1 MVFDLFSVIYGVF
14 IVVSSLLL
22 GKSVHHALLIVCASL
37 FICSCYFE
45 KRLSWLRIFQVV
57 LLAVFHRLSQLNWC
71 EALYLILSV
80 RYLFET
86 RRLVPSLGLTVFLM
100 GVYECVRFTYS
111 DANLYA
117 LLGTGADLGGS
128 ILLVVTLC
136 YALQLPKQQPLGA
149 ENRGLSVVDA
159 LTGLVNYESFHR
171 RLDQMASEGRP
182 FVAFLVDCTNLKA
195 MNHEHGF
202 QKGNEILKEI
212 SRCLTLSFPDA
223 LVISR
228 YSGDKF
234 AIALH
239 GSDAEQAISRFSEF
253 VEGPLTEIL
262 EMRCPYSY
270 AIFPYERQSK
280 HDIVSVLEERLFEE
294 KRLAWRAQEAQ
305 LFRNEKLKVLG
316 EIAAS
321 MAHEIRNPLTT
332 VKGFLQVSQRNAY
345 NVKPWFDLM
354 MGEIDRVTALTEE
367 FLTFSK
373 PHVARFE
380 IKRLQECVAKVCAL
394 VEPEMIFLR
403 HHFTIEQDDTD
414 LVVRVDV
421 EKLAQV
427 LLNLLKNSFEAMTTP
442 GVVSIRTYA
451 EGDEGIIEIRDT
463 GPGIPADSL
472 QKVFHPFYTTKET
485 GTGLGLY
492 ICQQIIHEHGGS
504 IAVSNPSS
512 GGACFRISLPL
523 LPSDQTNLGLGNKVV
538 SK

>member
-1 MVFDLFSVIYGVF
+1 
-14 IVVSSLLL
+14 
-22 GKSVHHALLIVCASL
+22 
-37 FICSCYFE
+37 
-45 KRLSWLRIFQVV
+45 
-57 LLAVFHRLSQLNWC
+57 
-71 EALYLILSV
+71 
-80 RYLFET
+80 
-86 RRLVPSLGLTVFLM
+86 
-100 GVYECVRFTYS
+100 
-111 DANLYA
+111 
-117 LLGTGADLGGS
+117 
-128 ILLVVTLC
+128 VTLC

-538 SK
+538 SN

>member
-1 MVFDLFSVIYGVF
+1 M
-14 IVVSSLLL
+14 
-22 GKSVHHALLIVCASL
+22 
-37 FICSCYFE
+37 
-45 KRLSWLRIFQVV
+45 
-57 LLAVFHRLSQLNWC
+57 
-71 EALYLILSV
+71 
-80 RYLFET
+80 
-86 RRLVPSLGLTVFLM
+86 
-100 GVYECVRFTYS
+100 
-111 DANLYA
+111 
-117 LLGTGADLGGS
+117 
-128 ILLVVTLC
+128 LLVVALS
-136 YALQLPKQQPLGA
+136 YAFRLPEQQRLGSN
-149 ENRGLSVVDA
+149 NRSRSVRDT
-159 LTGLVNYESFHR
+159 LTGLVNYEAFHQC
-171 RLDQMASEGRP
+171 LDHMVSEGRP

-202 QKGNEILKEI
+202 QKGNEILQEI
-212 SRCLTLSFPDA
+212 SRCLTLSFDDA

-239 GSDAEQAISRFSEF
+239 GTDAEQAIYRFADF
-253 VEGPLTEIL
+253 VEGVLTDIL

-332 VKGFLQVSQRNAY
+332 VKGFLQVSQQNAY

-380 IKRLQECVAKVCAL
+380 ITRLQECVAKVCAL

-414 LVVRVDV
+414 LFVRVDV
-421 EKLAQV
+421 EKIAQV

-442 GVVSIRTYA
+442 GVVSIRTYV
-451 EGDEGIIEIRDT
+451 DEDDGIIEICDT
-463 GPGIPADSL
+463 GPGIPVESL

-492 ICQQIIHEHGGS
+492 ICQQIIQEHGGS
-504 IAVSNPSS
+504 IAVSNLSS

-523 LPSDQTNLGLGNKVV
+523 IPPDQMNLVLGSNMV
-538 SK
+538 SN